1 MIQRRRTSAG
11 FGGGVVSRVVPGPTI
26 APLVNVNQISSSEDE
41 DSVSNGTLS
50 WDKQVRIL
58 RTFSEGVIAN
68 CGIFQRCP
76 DDMLRSI
83 NESLTSSHGSE
94 KGVTGSLE
102 LLRLNVQKSFDQE
115 VAVIVTSYKDKFFSK
130 AFANL
135 KSNLG
140 DHAVTENDVR
150 LG

>member
-1 MIQRRRTSAG
+1 M
-11 FGGGVVSRVVPGPTI
+11 
-26 APLVNVNQISSSEDE
+26 NVNQISSSEGE

-50 WDKQVRIL
+50 WYQQVRTL
-58 RTFSEGVIAN
+58 RTFRRVLLLILVF
-68 CGIFQRCP
+68 FQTCP

-83 NESLTSSHGSE
+83 NERLTSSHGSE

-102 LLRLNVQKSFDQE
+102 LLRLNLQKSFDQE

-135 KSNLG
+135 KNNLG

-150 LG
+150 LR